1 MEAVPDLSSYLERL
15 ADLPFLEKPR
25 VVRCPRREGDTRAD
39 AWIELT
45 VGGRKRVFAIELRRS
60 DPISRIAIDH
70 WIGRVKGSERDWI
83 LFANHV
89 GPELGRYLREHRI
102 NFADTNGNCHLSVDE
117 GHVAYI
123 EGRRRSKP
131 VWESHG
137 TGRAGTKILFALLA
151 SPELVARPV
160 REIASS
166 SGASKTA
173 ASSVLNRLER
183 EGIIG
188 VTGRDR
194 ILLRPDELLQRWLNG
209 YVDRLRPRLVFGRYE
224 TRIEDPDELDRF
236 LGAQLSTRGEGRFV
250 DGSKAIRW
258 AWGGAAAE
266 HRLLHYYRGTTT
278 VIHFDA
284 PPSTAAK
291 RLGLAPAREGA
302 ITFLGVPGPLAFQGT
317 QPDVAH
323 PLLVYSELLA
333 TGEER
338 ARDAASRIRERYL
351 HHLS

>member
-1 MEAVPDLSSYLERL
+1 MKEHPNLGPYLDRL
-15 ADLPFLEKPR
+15 AELPFLTKPR
-25 VVRCPRREGDTRAD
+25 EVRCPARTQPDTC
-39 AWIELT
+39 IEIIA
-45 VGGRKRVFAIELRRS
+45 GGRKRVLAVELRRS
-60 DPISRIAIDH
+60 DPLSRIALDH
-70 WIGRVKGSERDWI
+70 WMGQRKGSEQDWI
-83 LFANHV
+83 LLANHV
-89 GPELGRYLREHRI
+89 GPKLSRYLREHRI
-102 NFADTNGNCHLSVDE
+102 NFVDTSGNCHLSIDE

-123 EGRRRSKP
+123 EGRKRSTP
-131 VWESHG
+131 AWESQG
-137 TGRAGTKILFALLA
+137 TGRAGYRILFALLA
-151 SPELVARPV
+151 SPELVTRPV
-160 REIASS
+160 REVASA

-173 ASSVLNRLER
+173 ASSVLSRLER
-183 EGIIG
+183 EGVIG
-188 VTGRDR
+188 ATGRDR

-236 LGAQLSTRGEGRFV
+236 LSAQLSPHGEGRFV

-258 AWGGAAAE
+258 AWGGTAAE

-291 RLGLAPAREGA
+291 RLGLAPAREGS

-317 QPDVAH
+317 PPDVAH
-323 PLLVYSELLA
+323 PLLIYSELLA

-351 HHLS
+351 QHLS